1 MTIIVG
7 IDLQPSN
14 TIHTRW
20 PIGLDQVLRQCITDS
35 ETHIDE
41 KTVPMNNA
49 PRVLCTGIN
58 AGIADKSQ
66 ERENKNG
73 QQRKGRKGSR
83 WERSITQLAALL
95 IKAFVMAPAQI
106 Q

>member
-7 IDLQPSN
+7 IDLQPGN
-14 TIHTRW
+14 TIDTRW
-20 PIGLDQVLRQCITDS
+20 SIRLDQPLRQYIADS
-35 ETHIDE
+35 ETHMDE
-41 KTVPMNNA
+41 RMVPMNNA
-49 PRVLCTGIN
+49 PRVLCIGIN
-58 AGIADKSQ
+58 AGMGDKSQ